1 MQTIA
6 QLILTCYNYKEV
18 NKMPQV
24 IFKKMSLEDNKTIL
38 NLLKQL

>member
-24 IFKKMSLEDNKTIL
+24 IFKKNEFRR
-38 NLLKQL
+38 QY